1 VIVIVKSCPG
11 CQVSKGQA
19 QTQGLYAPLPVLKD
33 SWEDLSID
41 FVQGVPRTQ
50 QRVDSIFV
58 VVD

>member
-1 VIVIVKSCPG
+1 MKSCPG